1 MSDLLFDFFDD
12 EYQLDLVLNNS
23 EIQTD
28 ESLRMPVLVSLFT
41 DARCE
46 KNEIPKGQ
54 TSQKGFWGDA
64 ILGEKTGSKLWLL
77 DKSKLN
83 NETLIKYKE
92 YAQDALKWMIT
103 DGIAKEIKIT
113 SEYNLKNE
121 LILLIQ
127 IKKPS
132 GEIESITINDL
143 WKHTI

>member
-1 MSDLLFDFFDD
+1 MSDLLFDFFAD
-12 EYQLDLVLNNS
+12 EYHLDLVLNNS
-23 EIQTD
+23 EIQID
-28 ESLRMPVLVSLFT
+28 ESLRMPVLISLFT

-54 TSQKGFWGDA
+54 TSQKGFWGDS

-92 YAQDALKWMIT
+92 YAQDVLKWMIT
-103 DGIAKEIKIT
+103 DGIAKEIKVT